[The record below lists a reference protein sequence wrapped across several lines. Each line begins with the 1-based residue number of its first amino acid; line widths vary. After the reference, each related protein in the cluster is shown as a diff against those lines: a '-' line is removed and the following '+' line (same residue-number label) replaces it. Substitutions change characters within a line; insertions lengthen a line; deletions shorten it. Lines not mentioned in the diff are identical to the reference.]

1 MEKHDEFTETG
12 FLRLIERVPQPFRFP
27 CHKFTG
33 MGFSLLIPADDL
45 SPSVQIKRTFK
56 CKSLRSHKGVLNLS
70 FMVSPDSP
78 ENIHGL
84 VSLEA
89 EMQVAERV

>member
-1 MEKHDEFTETG
+1 MISPE
-12 FLRLIERVPQPFRFP
+12 Q
-27 CHKFTG
+27 
-33 MGFSLLIPADDL
+33 DL
-45 SPSVQIKRTFK
+45 SPRKVLDERKIFPAFFQFSSPGVIAGKH
-56 CKSLRSHKGVLNLS
+56 KSILWLYDFVYILFNLS